1 MLKKRILIALLSA
14 ILFSL
19 ILSYIS
25 YTPLTER
32 EPNSG
37 YGSFG
42 SFIWFY
48 LLFSIPV
55 YLFGA
60 IPLSFFIDKHVEK
73 ELVKLPLYVL
83 GGFFVGII
91 TIMISFMA
99 IGLELLKYGAVGA
112 FAGFIFFVLMWLTK
126 RIR

>member
-1 MLKKRILIALLSA
+1 MKKRITVALLSA

-25 YTPLTER
+25 YTPFAER

-37 YGSFG
+37 YESFG
-42 SFIWFY
+42 SFIRFY
-48 LLFSIPV
+48 LLFSVPV

-60 IPLSFFIDKHVEK
+60 IPLSYLIDKHVEK

-83 GGFFVGII
+83 GGFFAGII

-99 IGLELLKYGAVGA
+99 FGVELLMYGAVGA
-112 FAGFIFFVLMWLTK
+112 FAGFIFFVLMWLTN
-126 RIR
+126 RIK